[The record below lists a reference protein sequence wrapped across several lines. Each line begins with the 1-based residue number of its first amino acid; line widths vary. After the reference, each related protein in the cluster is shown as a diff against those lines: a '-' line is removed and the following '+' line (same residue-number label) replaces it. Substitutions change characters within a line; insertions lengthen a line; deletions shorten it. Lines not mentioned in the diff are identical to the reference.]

1 VALQRKSGEGW
12 WPPTLGSG
20 QMEST
25 EDEEG
30 AGMLLEQRSE
40 SRAKRGER
48 GSISILRRWAGEWRN
63 VHGGFAPAER
73 RGGPTR
79 CQAVHAH
86 VRSGGLTATRARQRR
101 AATCCRRHRAE
112 ERGH

>member
-1 VALQRKSGEGW
+1 MRCSSKKGTVVALQRKSGEGW

-40 SRAKRGER
+40 SHAKRGER

-73 RGGPTR
+73 RGVRPGVRQCTR
-79 CQAVHAH
+79 MCDRVA
-86 VRSGGLTATRARQRR
+86 
-101 AATCCRRHRAE
+101 
-112 ERGH
+112 